1 MQTYSPYR
9 VRSVQP
15 EFLEKLEQP
24 IAESTKGWTV
34 RKRDGSIVDFDIQKI
49 KAALLRCFNNV
60 VSEQNVAMPDV
71 DPILEYV
78 VLGLIT
84 RNSTGPIDVEEIQRT
99 IIAQLWI
106 TSLSEFA
113 EHYQNYREDRRKAR
127 LNRPVPTAYASS
139 VSEDRTHFQTDLQ
152 YYQFIG
158 KFSRWNDTEKRRET
172 WKETVFNRVIPW
184 FQNLPKVKN
193 KLTQQEWDML
203 SKSMYELEA
212 SPAMRVVQMAGPAL
226 ERCHVGVYNCA
237 YAPITDLR
245 SFAELLYVLM
255 QGTGM
260 GFSVE
265 YDQISAL
272 PRIAKQTGELP
283 ISVVVEDSTEG
294 WCDAL
299 FHCLEFLFQGRDF
312 ILDTSAVRPK
322 GTRLKTKGG
331 RASGPEPFHEL
342 MTFIRRIVLSRQ
354 TRHLSDIDVHDICCM
369 IGNIVQVGGVRRA
382 ALISLSDLGSHEM
395 RSAKSGQWYIDNKH
409 RSMANNSAVYH
420 SKPSTDVFM
429 DEWLSLIRSYSG
441 ERGICN
447 RQAMDMQAP
456 ERRQKGHDWGF
467 NPCFHPDTRISTDKG
482 MQRIGDMFLN
492 GKPNRVVVDIRPDA
506 NDAIG
511 LMHGVKTK
519 PATQVELTQK
529 AANIYRLTT
538 EHGYTVDCTNNHEFP
553 TTHGRKKLKDLRPG
567 DTLLLQSNEGLF
579 GTNGDYGDGL
589 ILGWLAGDGTTYGSQ
604 AWIELYGDDID
615 HCPELGAVI
624 NRVIATQKTENNR
637 DYGDV
642 TWLTQTSTVE
652 KVRMGGV
659 RLGKWLLHTV
669 GLDQIADIK
678 VRVPEYVWQ
687 GSRTAVAGY
696 LHGLF
701 ASDGMVNVV
710 GHGTKQTVSLRLN
723 QSNKRLLQ
731 DVQQLLLNFGVVSRI
746 SLRRA
751 AQDRMLP
758 DGKGGLK
765 EYHCTDNY
773 ELIVNRPNAILFME
787 KIGLSGTKRET
798 LKRAIEARGTACRKS
813 ERYITKVVSTE
824 HVGISDVF
832 CLNQPETHTVIA
844 NGVVSA
850 QCGEI
855 QLRPYEFCNLSIA
868 VARPEDNETT
878 LMKKVLVATYFGT
891 MQATCTRFNYIRDQW
906 RKNCEEEALL
916 GVDITGHADCPLLH
930 PSHPD
935 RPELLRKLKTVVN
948 ATNESLARRF
958 GISRSAAD
966 TCIKPGGDSSVFFDC
981 ASGVSPRYADRQ
993 IRWVRESKHS
1003 PVAKFLIDQGVPYH
1017 DSPERPN
1024 DLYVFGFPKTAP
1036 DGCLTRN
1043 SMTAIEQLENWLCWK
1058 RNWAEHS
1065 VSATIYVEPYE
1076 WFQVGSWVYDHFDE
1090 ITGLSF
1096 LPKDNGVYKHAPNE
1110 ELTPEQYA
1118 MFSKDFPVVDWSKL
1132 CQYEDDDQTES
1143 AQNYACVGGACAF

>member
-34 RKRDGSIVDFDIQKI
+34 RKRDGSIVAFDIEKI

-84 RNSTGPIDVEEIQRT
+84 RNAAGPIDVEEIQRT

-113 EHYQNYREDRRKAR
+113 EHYQNYREDRRRAR
-127 LNRPVPTAYASS
+127 LNRPVPTAYASA

-193 KLTQQEWDML
+193 KLTQDEWDML
-203 SKSMYELEA
+203 SKSMYQLEA

-265 YDQISAL
+265 YDQISTL

-456 ERRQKGHDWGF
+456 ERRQKGYDWGF
-467 NPCFHPDTRISTDKG
+467 NP
-482 MQRIGDMFLN
+482 
-492 GKPNRVVVDIRPDA
+492 
-506 NDAIG
+506 
-511 LMHGVKTK
+511 
-519 PATQVELTQK
+519 
-529 AANIYRLTT
+529 
-538 EHGYTVDCTNNHEFP
+538 
-553 TTHGRKKLKDLRPG
+553 
-567 DTLLLQSNEGLF
+567 
-579 GTNGDYGDGL
+579 
-589 ILGWLAGDGTTYGSQ
+589 
-604 AWIELYGDDID
+604 
-615 HCPELGAVI
+615 
-624 NRVIATQKTENNR
+624 
-637 DYGDV
+637 
-642 TWLTQTSTVE
+642 
-652 KVRMGGV
+652 
-659 RLGKWLLHTV
+659 
-669 GLDQIADIK
+669 
-678 VRVPEYVWQ
+678 
-687 GSRTAVAGY
+687 
-696 LHGLF
+696 
-701 ASDGMVNVV
+701 
-710 GHGTKQTVSLRLN
+710 
-723 QSNKRLLQ
+723 
-731 DVQQLLLNFGVVSRI
+731 
-746 SLRRA
+746 
-751 AQDRMLP
+751 
-758 DGKGGLK
+758 
-765 EYHCTDNY
+765 
-773 ELIVNRPNAILFME
+773 
-787 KIGLSGTKRET
+787 
-798 LKRAIEARGTACRKS
+798 
-813 ERYITKVVSTE
+813 
-824 HVGISDVF
+824 
-832 CLNQPETHTVIA
+832 
-844 NGVVSA
+844 
-850 QCGEI
+850 CGEI

-868 VARPEDNETT
+868 VARPDDTETT

-906 RKNCEEEALL
+906 RRNCEEEALL

-930 PSHPD
+930 PSHPG
-935 RPELLRKLKTVVN
+935 RPELLRKLKAVVN
-948 ATNESLARRF
+948 ETNEALTRRF

-1110 ELTPEQYA
+1110 ELTADQYA

>member
-272 PRIAKQTGELP
+272 PRVAKQTGELP

-467 NPCFHPDTRISTDKG
+467 NPC
-482 MQRIGDMFLN
+482 
-492 GKPNRVVVDIRPDA
+492 
-506 NDAIG
+506 
-511 LMHGVKTK
+511 
-519 PATQVELTQK
+519 
-529 AANIYRLTT
+529 
-538 EHGYTVDCTNNHEFP
+538 
-553 TTHGRKKLKDLRPG
+553 
-567 DTLLLQSNEGLF
+567 
-579 GTNGDYGDGL
+579 
-589 ILGWLAGDGTTYGSQ
+589 
-604 AWIELYGDDID
+604 
-615 HCPELGAVI
+615 
-624 NRVIATQKTENNR
+624 
-637 DYGDV
+637 
-642 TWLTQTSTVE
+642 
-652 KVRMGGV
+652 
-659 RLGKWLLHTV
+659 
-669 GLDQIADIK
+669 
-678 VRVPEYVWQ
+678 
-687 GSRTAVAGY
+687 
-696 LHGLF
+696 
-701 ASDGMVNVV
+701 
-710 GHGTKQTVSLRLN
+710 
-723 QSNKRLLQ
+723 
-731 DVQQLLLNFGVVSRI
+731 
-746 SLRRA
+746 
-751 AQDRMLP
+751 
-758 DGKGGLK
+758 
-765 EYHCTDNY
+765 
-773 ELIVNRPNAILFME
+773 
-787 KIGLSGTKRET
+787 
-798 LKRAIEARGTACRKS
+798 
-813 ERYITKVVSTE
+813 
-824 HVGISDVF
+824 
-832 CLNQPETHTVIA
+832 
-844 NGVVSA
+844 
-850 QCGEI
+850 GEI

-868 VARPEDNETT
+868 VARPEDNETS

-1143 AQNYACVGGACAF
+1143 AQNYACVGGTCAF